1 MNTRTFSTFLTALF
15 LLALGTT
22 ALAQGAQKTGKVTIT
37 TPTKMVISKIKV
49 SEGDAYDVRGK
60 ATLKITAANSDDT
73 VAGDMQ
79 YTIPDDAR
87 QKIASMTGKPLA
99 QVPSTVTLKDVT
111 GRFQPATA
119 CPVIHLE
126 FSPTQVDIAGV
137 KAVFGR
143 FVLDINESTQEKD
156 MLFCKWAQQINKG
169 MARRGIIRRLNEM
182 INGVEE
188 EQPGNDK

>member
-1 MNTRTFSTFLTALF
+1 MNTRIFSTLLAALF

-37 TPTKMVISKIKV
+37 TPTKMVISKIKI

-60 ATLKITAANSDDT
+60 ASLTLTAANSDDT
-73 VAGDMQ
+73 VTGNLT
-79 YTIPDDAR
+79 YTVPDDAR

-99 QVPSTVTLKDVT
+99 QVPSTVTLKDIT
-111 GRFQPATA
+111 GSFQPTTA

-143 FVLDINESTQEKD
+143 FVLDINQSSQEKD
-156 MLFCKWAQQINKG
+156 LLFCKWAEQINSSRS
-169 MARRGIIRRLNEM
+169 RRGIIRRLNEL

-188 EQPGNDK
+188 EQISEDK